1 MSLTLKYII
10 GLDIYNKTCIISFFV
25 NKTGLYVDLPF
36 CYIFQGR
43 IAKKPKSSKDFN
55 RRSAE
60 ESFRSLVKTH
70 DKYGWVTPPLA
81 DG

>member
-1 MSLTLKYII
+1 MSDFIE
-10 GLDIYNKTCIISFFV
+10 FV
-25 NKTGLYVDLPF
+25 FSL
-36 CYIFQGR
+36 QGR
-43 IAKKPKSSKDFN
+43 ISKKTKSSSKEFN

-70 DKYGWVTPPLA
+70 DKYGWITPPLA